1 MIEVG
6 QLIKVSAPVV
16 SNIGEIKFYKRD
28 SRHRIIRHSISCL
41 VLKIR
46 DTSSISQKAGLIR
59 FLKPVTYLVKP
70 VDSSVELMMND
81 ELQSI
86 EYHRAMKWLSKLP
99 KNSTKKNKKTQL
111 DLVSQLGW
119 IQI

>member
-16 SNIGEIKFYKRD
+16 SGAGEFKFYERD
-28 SRHRIIRHSISCL
+28 KKHRIIRHSIACL
-41 VLKIR
+41 VMKIR
-46 DTSSISQKAGLIR
+46 DTSAISQKAGLIR
-59 FLKPVTYLVKP
+59 FLKPVSYIVKP

-86 EYHRAMKWLSKLP
+86 EYHRAMKWMSIKPLSR
-99 KNSTKKNKKTQL
+99 SQKKEKTQL